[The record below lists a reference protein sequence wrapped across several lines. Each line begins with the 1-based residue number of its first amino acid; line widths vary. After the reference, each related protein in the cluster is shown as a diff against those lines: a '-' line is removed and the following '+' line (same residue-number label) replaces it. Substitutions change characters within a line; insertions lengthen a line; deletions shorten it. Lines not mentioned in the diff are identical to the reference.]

1 MFLLLVLVFSLPFQL
16 TDTFLV
22 LFNILSRNMS
32 KKTYEFNSC
41 CQEFIPVLSLSQ
53 MVEKSPFLFRHL
65 GKRRKKEKNIQNE
78 KRKKY

>member
-1 MFLLLVLVFSLPFQL
+1 
-16 TDTFLV
+16 
-22 LFNILSRNMS
+22 MS

-65 GKRRKKEKNIQNE
+65 GKRRKKEKKNKNG
-78 KRKKY
+78 KRKKPLMKEICVFAEKQKL